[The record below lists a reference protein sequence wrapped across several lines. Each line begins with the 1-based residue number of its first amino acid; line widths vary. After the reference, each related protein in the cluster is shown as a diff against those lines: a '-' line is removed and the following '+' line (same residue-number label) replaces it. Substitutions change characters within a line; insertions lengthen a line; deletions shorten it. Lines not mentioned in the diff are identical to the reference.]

1 MPTKPCLFCEIVK
14 KNIPSKIVYEDH
26 SSLAFLDI
34 NPRSKGMTVV
44 IPKEHLESFDKNL
57 DLSSKVFK
65 SAEVVAL
72 MIKNSLSPLFVDFS
86 IIPSVEVPHFHVKLY
101 PVYEEDI
108 PENVPLI
115 ENKPARTSEGELE
128 EIAQKI
134 RSEAVELEE
143 EKKEEEKVEE
153 RPKEKKRSSREI
165 RAIRRELSRTL

>member
-1 MPTKPCLFCEIVK
+1 
-14 KNIPSKIVYEDH
+14 
-26 SSLAFLDI
+26 
-34 NPRSKGMTVV
+34 MTVV

-153 RPKEKKRSSREI
+153 KPKERKRSSKEI
-165 RAIRRELSRTL
+165 RAIKRELARTL